1 MLSSVD
7 FSSGIV
13 PGCHRRTETLNET
26 DKWMWQKS
34 HSKPAC
40 EDGAIF
46 RRLMKKAAAFREAVT
61 RCLWDQ
67 FVLFQGSSIDQQ
79 STPSQ
84 MPRKGLHIVITAA
97 LGFFFQSLEKILS

>member
-1 MLSSVD
+1 MSSVD
-7 FSSGIV
+7 FSSEIV
-13 PGCHRRTETLNET
+13 PGCQRRTKTLNET

-34 HSKPAC
+34 PSKPVC

-46 RRLMKKAAAFREAVT
+46 RLLMKKAAAFRETVT
-61 RCLWDQ
+61 RSLQDQ

-79 STPSQ
+79 SVPSQ

-97 LGFFFQSLEKILS
+97 LGFSLRV